1 MDMPG
6 WIQGDISLYSW
17 NCSHLFTSRLL
28 SLVQRLPAS
37 CQPIMPT
44 PHKKFNMLL
53 LIEIFRSFTLTHYTG
68 YGFARISQEAQDE
81 NYSSQQHF
89 MHKTTAKIRR
99 ADDICSPYLFSAKIT
114 SATNEKVLPFC
125 TALTQVFL
133 GESTA
138 FLNSSNT
145 SFLGRKRL
153 ANSLSRDAYQGI
165 RTKVERMR
173 KYLGSKKLLY

>member
-37 CQPIMPT
+37 CQPIMSI

-53 LIEIFRSFTLTHYTG
+53 LIEIFRSFTLTRYTG
-68 YGFARISQEAQDE
+68 YGIARISQEAQDE

-89 MHKTTAKIRR
+89 MHKKPQLKFEEQMTSVHH
-99 ADDICSPYLFSAKIT
+99 ICSVLKSHQPLTRKCYLFVQLWHKFSW
-114 SATNEKVLPFC
+114 EKVLPFC
-125 TALTQVFL
+125 TVLTQVFL
-133 GESTA
+133 EE
-138 FLNSSNT
+138 
-145 SFLGRKRL
+145 
-153 ANSLSRDAYQGI
+153 
-165 RTKVERMR
+165 KVIQ
-173 KYLGSKKLLY
+173 LP